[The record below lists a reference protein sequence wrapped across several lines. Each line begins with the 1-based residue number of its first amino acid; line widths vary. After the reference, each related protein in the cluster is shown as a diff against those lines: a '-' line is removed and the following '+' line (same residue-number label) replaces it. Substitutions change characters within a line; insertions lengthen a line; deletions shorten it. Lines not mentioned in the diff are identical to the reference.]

1 MKIEVFGPGCY
12 RCQTTLR
19 TVEHALNELNMEAEV
34 VHIDDLREFAKRGV
48 MFTPA
53 VFIDG
58 SMKASGRVPKLAE
71 VKLWLLEPQRTSVE
85 PSEGWRA
92 RFPVTS

>member
-34 VHIDDLREFAKRGV
+34 IHIDDLREFAQRGV

-58 SMKASGRVPKLAE
+58 ALKASGRVPKLEE
-71 VKLWLLEPQRTSVE
+71 VKHWLLEPQKRNTE
-85 PSEGWRA
+85 QSER
-92 RFPVTS
+92 